1 MKKKK
6 ILISS
11 TTFNRDIKDGIFYYT
26 KSLSKNFSKIYNIKK
41 VAFERKYNFWTKYP
55 YSFYAIANQFA
66 KIDFKLKS
74 DIDLI
79 HITDHRFLYSKT
91 TPVISTI
98 HDIIPLEH
106 PEWEKNFFR
115 KIFYKK
121 IFLKGMEYSDQI
133 ITVSN
138 FSANKLNLLGIKSS
152 KINVVYNAPK
162 RIFLDDKKLIKK
174 DKYLLFVGTISPR
187 KNLLRVL
194 KALILLDKVI
204 FENYKLI
211 VIGKISLIL
220 PEENLLLKQ
229 LIKINKVIFL
239 NNISDNTLLTYYKK
253 SELLIFPSLNE
264 GFGYPI
270 LEAFATKLP
279 VITSK
284 YGATKEIANNAAL
297 LINPF
302 KVEEIKNAITEIIT
316 NNLLK
321 RKLIKKGTKRLR
333 FFTHK
338 KLINETDKVYQKS
351 IL

>member
-11 TTFNRDIKDGIFYYT
+11 TTFNRKIKDGIFYYT
-26 KSLSKNFSKIYNIKK
+26 KSLSENFSKIYNIKK
-41 VAFERKYNFWTKYP
+41 VAFEKKYNFWTQYP
-55 YSFYAIANQFA
+55 YSFYAILNQLT

-74 DIDLI
+74 NIDLI
-79 HITDHRFLYSKT
+79 HITDHRFLYSKL
-91 TPVISTI
+91 TPIISTI

-106 PEWEKNFFR
+106 PEWEKSILR
-115 KIFYKK
+115 KTFYKK
-121 IFLKGMEYSDQI
+121 IFLKGVEYSDQI

-138 FSANKLNLLGIKSS
+138 HSANKLNLLGVKSN

-162 RIFLDDKKLIKK
+162 KNFLENNLSIKK
-174 DKYLLFVGTISPR
+174 EKYLLFIGTISPR

-194 KALILLDKVI
+194 KAVTLLDKDI

-211 VIGKISLIL
+211 IIGKISFIL
-220 PEENLLLKQ
+220 PEESLLLKK
-229 LIKINKVIFL
+229 LIKINKVVL
-239 NNISDNTLLTYYKK
+239 LKNISDKHLLEYYKK
-253 SELLIFPSLNE
+253 SELLIFPSLSE

-284 YGATKEIANNAAL
+284 YGATKEIANDAAL

-302 KVEEIKNAITEIIT
+302 NVLEIKDSIMEIIK
-316 NNLLK
+316 NNSLK
-321 RKLIKKGTKRLR
+321 NNLIKKGTKRLS
-333 FFTHK
+333 FFSHK
-338 KLINETDKVYQKS
+338 KLIKETDKVYKKT